1 MYAHDGREYDVRI
14 AEKVILSL
22 NEAAA
27 YTGIGVNKL
36 RQLSDAPNCDF
47 VLYVGSRRT
56 IKRKLFEEYLMSQY
70 SV

>member
-1 MYAHDGREYDVRI
+1 MYRLDNKDYDVRI
-14 AEKVILSL
+14 SERVTLSVY
-22 NEAAA
+22 EAAA